1 MTESRTFPCIEA
13 CTGLHVEY
21 PIMSDAVSSRL
32 RISIA
37 LILVSVVLVPER
49 WVEVSSGSV
58 QDGTLEADTVVRNE
72 VGVEQTVIVGEQ
84 TVRVGEQTVRVGEKI
99 GSGGSITIRAQIVN
113 SELVQLRLT
122 NAGWLLVIVFVE
134 RVDCLT
140 AWCTWVDAEFICE
153 CACTCCCI
161 VPKVVRCCI

>member
-13 CTGLHVEY
+13 CTGLLVEY
-21 PIMSDAVSSRL
+21 PIMSDAVSLRQ

-58 QDGTLEADTVVRNE
+58 QGGTLEADTVVRNE

-84 TVRVGEQTVRVGEKI
+84 TVRVGEQIVVVGEEI

-122 NAGWLLVIVFVE
+122 NAGLLLVIVSVE

-140 AWCTWVDAEFICE
+140 A
-153 CACTCCCI
+153 
-161 VPKVVRCCI
+161 

>member
-13 CTGLHVEY
+13 CTGLLVEY
-21 PIMSDAVSSRL
+21 PIMSDAVSLRQ

-58 QDGTLEADTVVRNE
+58 QGGTLEADTVVRNE

-84 TVRVGEQTVRVGEKI
+84 TVVVGEQTVRVGEQIVVVGEEI

-122 NAGWLLVIVFVE
+122 NAGLLLVIVSVE

-140 AWCTWVDAEFICE
+140 A
-153 CACTCCCI
+153 
-161 VPKVVRCCI
+161 